1 MAKRKHRD
9 PSTLTEAEI
18 ADVVSSLELTEDYTL
33 VSKETNLSYEA
44 LEDLRQRNRKKL
56 SEMAANNNNLINYA
70 AALGRNLAINEIIK
84 SNYDS
89 YINSKEAI
97 LSKVQMAKTMAINAI
112 VERLS
117 DTTKLKTVDLV
128 FILEKLTNI
137 EEKTNKVDQNNANA
151 NEVNRFIPLSMRTFT
166 DVTIIDTPF
175 KEVKTKNQSLT
186 KNKKK

>member
-9 PSTLTEAEI
+9 PSTLTESEI

-89 YINSKEAI
+89 YINSKETI

-112 VERLS
+112 IERLS